1 MIYNELQKMTVTLNS
16 EQGLWNF
23 IFSEFSTT
31 PGFKLNLESGQFYVY
46 QTIDELVCV
55 LLDKGNNTEAELV
68 DEKPFEDEE
77 PLYFSGTGHRVS
89 PVYRIWQVMHLLK
102 KQLMTDNVYGVLL
115 TDSSFIHDEDFHYTW
130 DRLGISVKE
139 NLKSIPDSLPYNE
152 INMDNELDV
161 DNLPTPVDYG
171 LEIEDIMFEKSL
183 EEELLKDTEESEF
196 ESEDED
202 FDSKGEFT
210 WKDLVEEG
218 DHDFFEYVLDKKIP
232 KPILGIKILK
242 PLDNP
247 EEELNRMV
255 GLDDIKSR
263 LKYLSYLVIYNK
275 QAQKLGL
282 KVNSPNLHSV
292 FIGGPGTGKTTMAQI
307 IGSYFKNIGLLSKGH
322 TIVTSRGSYTGKL
335 WGSEEENVRKI
346 LKLSQGGVLLIDE
359 AYLLYN
365 ADEPRDP
372 CNKILPL
379 MLDLLTDER
388 NRDIIVILCGYE
400 KEMNFLLNSN
410 PGIKGRFRNYFYFK
424 DFSNDELSEIMYRR
438 TADSGYKF
446 SDNAWIKVL
455 NIINRNLKHSECY
468 ANARDVINLWE
479 EILEIHACRCVMNKI
494 VDLQGISLITD
505 EDIP

>member
-218 DHDFFEYVLDKKIP
+218 DHDF
-232 KPILGIKILK
+232 
-242 PLDNP
+242 
-247 EEELNRMV
+247 LNMFLIR
-255 GLDDIKSR
+255 KFPSR
-263 LKYLSYLVIYNK
+263 Y
-275 QAQKLGL
+275 
-282 KVNSPNLHSV
+282 
-292 FIGGPGTGKTTMAQI
+292 
-307 IGSYFKNIGLLSKGH
+307 
-322 TIVTSRGSYTGKL
+322 
-335 WGSEEENVRKI
+335 
-346 LKLSQGGVLLIDE
+346 
-359 AYLLYN
+359 
-365 ADEPRDP
+365 
-372 CNKILPL
+372 
-379 MLDLLTDER
+379 
-388 NRDIIVILCGYE
+388 
-400 KEMNFLLNSN
+400 
-410 PGIKGRFRNYFYFK
+410 
-424 DFSNDELSEIMYRR
+424 
-438 TADSGYKF
+438 
-446 SDNAWIKVL
+446 
-455 NIINRNLKHSECY
+455 
-468 ANARDVINLWE
+468 
-479 EILEIHACRCVMNKI
+479 
-494 VDLQGISLITD
+494 
-505 EDIP
+505 